1 MKRRSIQRHVP
12 VVAALV
18 ASLGGGPARDAQPPQ
33 PVHDRNVAIPMRDG
47 VQLRADILRP
57 AGSARFPT
65 LVYRTPYG
73 KEAALKEYTTFRRA
87 VERGYAVIVQDVRGR
102 YASGGD
108 FRPYEREGRDGYDTI
123 EWAARQPWSSG
134 RVGTFGLSYPG
145 AVQWLA
151 AIENPPHLEAMVP
164 AMTFST
170 PQNFFFAWGIPD
182 LSWIDWIWWNIAPDA
197 RARQGLDGPATR
209 EEVAASW
216 ATKRDRMRRTL
227 PLNALAELRD
237 VAPYYYDW
245 LRHPPEDPFWN
256 FAELRGKY
264 SRTRA
269 AVLNLSGW
277 HDDNY
282 GPEGATTN
290 FLGLVQA
297 RGGQPLNTSLLMGPW
312 THGVDSTAETS
323 GGDLDFGPDA
333 AIDYDDVVLD
343 WMDRHVR
350 GDKKAPAAEPVRYF
364 VMGANRWKTASNWP
378 PAGRERVY
386 YLSAGSHSRG
396 ALATAHPTVK
406 ASSSLF
412 RSDPDDPVVNP
423 YADAGAHD
431 YQTLAERDDV
441 LTFDSPPLTTGLEIA
456 GPIRARMFISCDC
469 RDTDLWVRVLD
480 VEPAGRA
487 YNVMSPGLDAVRASY
502 RDLSRGRQLLEPGT
516 IYEVR
521 LDHLVTANVFQKGHR
536 IRVQVSSTFFPNF
549 SRNLHTG
556 ELETVASRRQRA
568 TIRVHHDQEH
578 PSQISVHLADR

>member
-1 MKRRSIQRHVP
+1 MIARSIQRHVL

-18 ASLGGGPARDAQPPQ
+18 ATLDGGPPRSAQEPQ
-33 PVHDRNVAIPMRDG
+33 PIHERNVAVSMRDG
-47 VQLRADILRP
+47 VQLRADVLRP
-57 AGSARFPT
+57 AGGGRFPT

-73 KEAALKEYTTFRRA
+73 KDAALKDDTTFRRA
-87 VERGYAVIVQDVRGR
+87 VERGYALVVQDVRGR
-102 YASGGD
+102 YASDGD

-123 EWAARQPWSSG
+123 EWAARQPWSNG

-182 LSWIDWIWWNIAPDA
+182 LSWIGWIWWNIAPDA
-197 RARQGLDGPATR
+197 RARLGVEGPATR
-209 EEVAASW
+209 QKAAAGW
-216 ATKRDRMRRTL
+216 EAVGDRMLRTL
-227 PLNALAELRD
+227 PLNALPDLRD

-245 LRHPPEDPFWN
+245 LRHPPEDPFWD

-264 SRTRA
+264 GRTRA

-282 GPEGATTN
+282 GPEGAITN
-290 FLGLVQA
+290 FNGLVQA
-297 RGGQPLNTSLLMGPW
+297 RGGRPLNTSLLMGPW
-312 THGVDSTAETS
+312 VHGVESTGRTKAGT
-323 GGDLDFGPDA
+323 LDFGPDA

-343 WMDRHVR
+343 WMDRYVR
-350 GDKKAPAAEPVRYF
+350 GGGNPPAAEPVRYF
-364 VMGANRWKTASNWP
+364 VMSANRWKTARSWP
-378 PAGRERVY
+378 PAGQETVY
-386 YLSAGSHSRG
+386 YLSPGSRG
-396 ALATAHPTVK
+396 ALADARPAAE
-406 ASSSLF
+406 ASSSAF
-412 RSDPDDPVVNP
+412 RSDPADPVINP
-423 YADAGAHD
+423 YGSAGAHD
-431 YQTLAERDDV
+431 YQKLAERDDV
-441 LTFDSPPLTTGLEIA
+441 LTFDSPPLASDLEVA

-480 VEPAGRA
+480 VAPDGRA

-516 IYEVR
+516 ISEIR
-521 LDHLVTANVFQKGHR
+521 LDHLVTANVFRKGHR
-536 IRVQVSSTFFPNF
+536 IRVQVSSAFFPNF

-556 ELETVASRRQRA
+556 ESETLSSRMQTA
-568 TIRVHHDQEH
+568 TIRMYHDREH
-578 PSQISVHLADR
+578 PSQISLHVADQ